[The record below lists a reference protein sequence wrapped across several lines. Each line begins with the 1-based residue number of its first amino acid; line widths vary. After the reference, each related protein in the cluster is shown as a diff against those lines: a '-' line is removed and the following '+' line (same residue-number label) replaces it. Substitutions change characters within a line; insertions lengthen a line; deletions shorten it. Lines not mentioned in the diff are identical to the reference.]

1 MNYKV
6 TLCFDGSKYS
16 GWQFQN
22 NAPTVQGTLT
32 ECAKK
37 FFSRPVTVT
46 GCSRTDSKVHA
57 ENFVCNI
64 KTDVDISP
72 VGIVKGMNNIL
83 PPEIAV
89 RNCEVADENF
99 HARYDCKLKE
109 YRYIIFNAENRNP
122 FFDKRA
128 CHFSALLDEKKMDS
142 EIKKL
147 IGTHDFRSFMASGS
161 KITDT
166 VRTVY
171 SAGVIREGDLVTVS
185 ISANGFLYNMVRI
198 IVGTVIDISLG
209 RNKLDISEILE
220 KKERKYAG
228 FTASPEGLYLYR
240 AEY

>member
-22 NAPTVQGTLT
+22 NAPTVQGTVT
-32 ECAKK
+32 ECAEK
-37 FFSRPVTVT
+37 FFSAPVTVT

-64 KTDVDISP
+64 KTSVDISP
-72 VGIVKGMNNIL
+72 IGIVKGMNNIL
-83 PPEIAV
+83 PSDIAIKK
-89 RNCEVADENF
+89 CEAVSEDF
-99 HARYDCKLKE
+99 HARYDCKFKE
-109 YRYIIFNAENRNP
+109 YRYIILNSENRNP

-128 CHFSALLDEKKMDS
+128 CHFSAFLDEKKMDS

-166 VRTVY
+166 VRTVFDA
-171 SAGVIREGDLVTVS
+171 SVLREGDKVTVS
-185 ISANGFLYNMVRI
+185 ISADGFLYNMVRI
-198 IVGTVIDISLG
+198 IVGTLIDISLN
-209 RNKLDISEILE
+209 RNKLDILEILE
-220 KKERKYAG
+220 NKERKNAG

-240 AEY
+240 VEY